1 MGRLLIGDQQFPM
14 NNPSFARALC
24 LRPIGMKHHLESK
37 GK

>member
-24 LRPIGMKHHLESK
+24 LRPIGMEHLLGSE